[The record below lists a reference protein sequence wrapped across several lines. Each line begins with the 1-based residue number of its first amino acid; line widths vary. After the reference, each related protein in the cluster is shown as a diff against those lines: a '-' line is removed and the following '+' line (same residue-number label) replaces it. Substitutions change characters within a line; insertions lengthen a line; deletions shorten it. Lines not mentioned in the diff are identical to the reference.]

1 MPTASRILEIGA
13 GTGANFSFYPQS
25 QNPIA
30 SEISFEM
37 IRVARTKTDSVIM
50 VQADAESLPF
60 PANHFDAA
68 FATLVFCS
76 VADPAKAFAELRR
89 VIRPRGRLVLLEHVR
104 PDGILGYFADILSVL
119 TVAVLGDHFNRQTA
133 RTVTDAGFTVIEL
146 HKRAFG
152 IINLIVCELNESG
165 SD

>member
-1 MPTASRILEIGA
+1 
-13 GTGANFSFYPQS
+13 
-25 QNPIA
+25 
-30 SEISFEM
+30 
-37 IRVARTKTDSVIM
+37 M